1 MTPVRRRDRDSRDG
15 AVSRP
20 LHLHRTNA
28 SEVAPSFGRL
38 RQRWGD
44 CGRHSSV
51 QSLFPLPMI
60 SQYESV
66 SYPADIL
73 RTASMALAML
83 GASLIKTESGLDGL
97 FGTVKRRDSSYE
109 VRGHGLRIWLQRLYM
124 RILKSTRLT
133 VTS

>member
-20 LHLHRTNA
+20 LHLHRTNV
-28 SEVAPSFGRL
+28 SEVAPSFRRL
-38 RQRWGD
+38 WQRRDD
-44 CGRHSSV
+44 CDRYSSV

-83 GASLIKTESGLDGL
+83 GASLIKTESGLDGS

-109 VRGHGLRIWLQRLYM
+109 DRRRGLRFWLQRLYM
-124 RILKSTRLT
+124 RRLKSTRLT